1 MTFVN
6 KKPTLATVWL
16 DGCSGCHMSLLDLDE
31 RLITLAGLVD
41 VLHSPVVDDKQFPKK
56 VDLTL
61 IEGAVSSEEDYR
73 KAVMIRA
80 RSGCVLALGD
90 CAVTGN
96 VPTMRNYF
104 DRSALFERAYVENA
118 AHPAGANQRR
128 LSLPVLGVPAL
139 RPKVLP
145 VHGVIKV
152 DVYLPGCPPPAD
164 AIWFVLSEILAGRKP
179 TTTDVSRFGL

>member
-1 MTFVN
+1 MTDVRP
-6 KKPTLATVWL
+6 KPKVATVWL

-41 VLHSPVVDDKQFPKK
+41 VVYSPVVDDKQFPQQ

-61 IEGAVSSEEDYR
+61 IEGAVSSDEDYR

-80 RSGCVLALGD
+80 RSACVLALGD

-118 AHPAGANQRR
+118 AHPADASQRR
-128 LSLPVLGVPAL
+128 LSLPVLGVPSL
-139 RPKVLP
+139 RPKALP
-145 VHGVIKV
+145 VHEVIKV
-152 DVYLPGCPPPAD
+152 DVFLPGCPPPAD
-164 AIWFVLSEILAGRKP
+164 AIWFVLLEILAGRKP
-179 TTTDVSRFGL
+179 TPTDVSRFGR